1 MSATPS
7 NADQIDYWND
17 SAGDKWA
24 RFQDRLD
31 RQLEPLGRA
40 AMDALAPQGGE
51 HILDIGCGCGQ
62 TTLELARRVG
72 PSGVVTGVDISRP
85 MLDVARS
92 RAAPAGCG
100 AVEFLEADAQTH
112 AFAPGAYDAVFSR
125 FGVMF
130 FNDPAGAFVNIRKAL
145 KPGGRLAFVCWRPY
159 ADNPWMRKPME
170 AAEPFLPPA
179 EPTDPLAPGPF
190 AFADPERVRAIL
202 AEAGFT
208 DVAAEPLE
216 AMIGGSNLDQSVE
229 LAFNIGPLGRAL
241 RENPQYAEQVREA
254 VREAMERYETPDG
267 LRMPSAVWIVTA
279 ANP

>member
-1 MSATPS
+1 MSAPAS

-17 SAGDKWA
+17 TAGDKWA

-40 AMDALAPQGGE
+40 AMDALSPQAGE
-51 HILDIGCGCGQ
+51 RILDIGCGCGQ
-62 TTLELARRVG
+62 TTLELASRVG
-72 PSGVVTGVDISRP
+72 PAGAVTGVDISRP
-85 MLDVARS
+85 MLDAARG
-92 RAAPAGCG
+92 RLVTTRPG
-100 AVEFLEADAQTH
+100 ATQFLEADAQTY
-112 AFAPGAYDAVFSR
+112 AFPPGAYDAVFSR

-130 FNDPAGAFVNIRKAL
+130 FNDPPAAFANIRKAL
-145 KPGGRLAFVCWRPY
+145 RPGGRLAFVCWRPY
-159 ADNPWMRKPME
+159 ADNPWMREPME

-179 EPTDPLAPGPF
+179 EPADPLAPGPF

-202 AEAGFT
+202 AGAGFHAIAAQPA
-208 DVAAEPLE
+208 DV
-216 AMIGGSNLDQSVE
+216 MIGGSDLDQSVE

-241 RENPQYAEQVREA
+241 RENPGAADKVRDA
-254 VREAMERYETPDG
+254 VRTVLERYVTPDG